1 LTAKSARKKWIL
13 SNRNR
18 LKYVIIDNGAKSALN
33 SGKSLLSAGITASS
47 ENFDRGETVN
57 IISKSKKLLGCG
69 IIAYNSDEIDIIA
82 GKQSKNIERLLGYK
96 GRAEAIHRDDMIV
109 D

>member
-1 LTAKSARKKWIL
+1 MATSEALDVVSKVHEPPMFVKIFFKIL
-13 SNRNR
+13 SFS
-18 LKYVIIDNGAKSALN
+18 IS
-33 SGKSLLSAGITASS
+33 
-47 ENFDRGETVN
+47 
-57 IISKSKKLLGCG
+57 ISKSKKLLGCG